1 MKKIA
6 SLIIIAFALAS
17 CSISKEARGY
27 NKAIDG
33 NWQLQTV
40 STEGIMGKINFQLFN
55 EADYDCFIGTTW
67 NFNNSNSLGHYTI
80 TKTEKGCTPVK
91 RNIRWSIYEPK
102 NEAKQFQF
110 KKLDDKYKVM
120 DNGDGFRFTMV
131 QLDKNTM
138 QLKSKITFEN
148 KPAWII
154 YNFVKS

>member
-1 MKKIA
+1 M
-6 SLIIIAFALAS
+6 
-17 CSISKEARGY
+17 
-27 NKAIDG
+27 
-33 NWQLQTV
+33 
-40 STEGIMGKINFQLFN
+40 
-55 EADYDCFIGTTW
+55 
-67 NFNNSNSLGHYTI
+67 GHYTI
-80 TKTEKGCTPVK
+80 TKTEKGCSPVK

>member
-6 SLIIIAFALAS
+6 SLIIVAFALVS
-17 CSISKEARGY
+17 CSISKEARAY
-27 NKAIDG
+27 NKTIDG

-40 STEGIMGKINFQLFN
+40 AAEGIMGKINFQLFN
-55 EADYDCFIGTTW
+55 EADYDCFVGTTW

-80 TKTEKGCTPVK
+80 TKTEKGCAPVK
-91 RNIRWSIYEPK
+91 RNFRWSIYEPK

-148 KPAWII
+148 KPAWIV